1 MVELYR
7 IEGTFRYEGK
17 RYECDVCSYGTL
29 EVCTV
34 PGAPEE
40 CDVDLEYV
48 EICNCIEIGWDE
60 DEDEEHEDWQ
70 SIELCDLPGDVV
82 EKIEGEALERFRR
95 GDYKEVCLVGTRE

>member
-7 IEGTFRYEGK
+7 IEVTFRYESD
-17 RYECDVCSYGTL
+17 RYECDVHSYGTL

-48 EICNCIEIGWDE
+48 ELENCIEWDE
-60 DEDEEHEDWQ
+60 ELEDWHR
-70 SIELCDLPGDVV
+70 IEACDLPEGVV
-82 EKIEGEALERFRR
+82 SEIEAEALERLRA
-95 GDYKEVCLVGTRE
+95 GDYKEVCLIGTKE

>member
-7 IEGTFRYEGK
+7 IEGTFRYEGNH
-17 RYECDVCSYGTL
+17 YECDVHSYGTL

-34 PGAPEE
+34 PGVPEE

-48 EICNCIEIGWDE
+48 EIENCIEWDE
-60 DEDEEHEDWQ
+60 DWH
-70 SIELCDLPGDVV
+70 SIEECDLPKDVV

-95 GDYKEVCLVGTRE
+95 GDYKEVCLIGTKE

>member
-7 IEGTFRYEGK
+7 IEGTFRYEGN
-17 RYECDVCSYGTL
+17 RYECDVHSYGTL

-48 EICNCIEIGWDE
+48 AIDNCIEIECDGAYW
-60 DEDEEHEDWQ
+60 H
-70 SIELCDLPGDVV
+70 SIETCDLPANAV

>member
-1 MVELYR
+1 MTELCR
-7 IEGTFRYEGK
+7 IEGTFRYEGEK
-17 RYECDVCSYGTL
+17 YECDVCSYGTL

-40 CDVDLEYV
+40 CDVDLEHV

-60 DEDEEHEDWQ
+60 DKELEDWQ
-70 SIELCDLPGDVV
+70 CIESYDLPEDVV

-95 GDYKEVCLVGTRE
+95 GDYKEVCLIGTKE

>member
-17 RYECDVCSYGTL
+17 EYECDVHSYGTL

-40 CDVDLEYV
+40 CDVDLEHV
-48 EICNCIEIGWDE
+48 EIENCIEWDE
-60 DEDEEHEDWQ
+60 ELEDWY
-70 SIELCDLPGDVV
+70 SIEACDLPEGVV
-82 EKIEGEALERFRR
+82 SEIEDEALGYLRV
-95 GDYKEVCLVGTRE
+95 GDYKEVCLISTLVEMKE

>member
-7 IEGTFRYEGK
+7 IEGTFRYEDNH
-17 RYECDVCSYGTL
+17 YECDVHSYGTL

-48 EICNCIEIGWDE
+48 EIENCIEWDE
-60 DEDEEHEDWQ
+60 DWH
-70 SIELCDLPGDVV
+70 SIELCDLPVDVV

-95 GDYKEVCLVGTRE
+95 GDYKEVCLVGTRDNK

>member
-7 IEGTFRYEGK
+7 IEGTFRYEGDE
-17 RYECDVCSYGTL
+17 YECDVHSYGTL

-48 EICNCIEIGWDE
+48 EHENCIEWDE
-60 DEDEEHEDWQ
+60 ELEDWHN
-70 SIELCDLPGDVV
+70 IETCDLPEDVV
-82 EKIEGEALERFRR
+82 EKIEDTALERLRA
-95 GDYKEVCLVGTRE
+95 GDYKEVCLIGTKE

>member
-1 MVELYR
+1 MTELYR
-7 IEGTFRYEGK
+7 IEGTFRYEGNH
-17 RYECDVCSYGTL
+17 YECDVCSYGVL

-40 CDVDLEYV
+40 CDVDLEHV

-60 DEDEEHEDWQ
+60 DKELEDWQ
-70 SIELCDLPGDVV
+70 CIESYDLPEDVV

-95 GDYKEVCLVGTRE
+95 GDYKEVCLIGTKE